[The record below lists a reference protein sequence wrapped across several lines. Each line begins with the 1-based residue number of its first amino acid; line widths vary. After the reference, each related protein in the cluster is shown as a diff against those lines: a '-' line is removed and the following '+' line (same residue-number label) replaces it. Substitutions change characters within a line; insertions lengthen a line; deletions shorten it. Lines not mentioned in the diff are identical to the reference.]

1 MKLFAALLFLAAF
14 SFGVPKIVV
23 KDPWVREVP
32 PVSTMSAA
40 FMEIYNEGDE
50 DDYLIGVETDVARVA
65 ELHTT
70 IMEGG
75 MMRMRKLEKVKVP
88 AKGKVS
94 FKPMGKHIML
104 IDLKKVLRAGEKV
117 KLTLIFKKSG
127 RVEVQAP
134 VRRGM
139 MMMH

>member
-1 MKLFAALLFLAAF
+1 MKLFAALLFLVAL

-50 DDYLIGVETDVARVA
+50 EDYLIGVETDVARVA

-75 MMRMRKLEKVKVP
+75 MMKMRKLENVKVP

-127 RVEVQAP
+127 KIEVQAP